1 MSEAPSLVRVDD
13 ARFLA
18 AATTFVDLPAPM
30 YAEVAFGGR
39 SNVGKSSLLN
49 MLCGRKKLVR
59 TSNTPGAT
67 RSLVVFRTEL
77 TLAGEQKATLD
88 VADLPGYGFAKRS
101 KSERRSWGP
110 MIETFLERRAGL
122 RAVVVIVDA
131 RRGLEDDDQEL
142 VDYLKHIEKS
152 VILVA
157 TKIDKLGKSER
168 KLVIEKISKA
178 AGVKVIAA
186 SGETGE
192 GKDAIWSRIVRAAG
206 LVPDPPPSRG

>member
-1 MSEAPSLVRVDD
+1 VSTSGPSVRVDD

-18 AATTFVDLPAPM
+18 AATDFVDLPAPIHS
-30 YAEVAFGGR
+30 EVAFAGR

-49 MLCGRKKLVR
+49 LLCGRKKLVR

-67 RSLVVFRTEL
+67 RSLVIFRVEL
-77 TLAGEQKATLD
+77 TIGAEKLSLD

-131 RRGLEDDDQEL
+131 RRGLEEDDQEL
-142 VDYLKHIEKS
+142 VDYLKHHGKS

-157 TKIDKLGKSER
+157 TKIDKATKSER
-168 KLVIEKISKA
+168 KLLVEKISKA
-178 AGVKVIAA
+178 AGVKVVAA
-186 SGETGE
+186 SAETGE
-192 GKDAIWSRIVRAAG
+192 GRDEIWQRVVRAAG
-206 LVPDPPPSRG
+206 LDPVALQTSR

>member
-1 MSEAPSLVRVDD
+1 MTEANERRERPAILVDD

-18 AATTFVDLPAPM
+18 AATSLDDLPAPM
-30 YAEVAFGGR
+30 FTEVAFAGR

-49 MLCGRKKLVR
+49 VLFGRRKLVR

-67 RSLVVFRTEL
+67 RSLVLFRAEIRIGATK
-77 TLAGEQKATLD
+77 TTLD

-101 KSERRSWGP
+101 KAERRSWGP

-131 RRGLEDDDQEL
+131 RRGLEDDDREL
-142 VDYLKHIEKS
+142 VEYLAHVKKQP
-152 VILVA
+152 ILVA
-157 TKIDKLGKSER
+157 TKIDKAAKSER
-168 KLVIEKISKA
+168 KLLLEKLTKD
-178 AGVKVIAA
+178 AGVRPVAT

-192 GKDAIWSRIVRAAG
+192 GRDELWNRVVRATG
-206 LVPDPPPSRG
+206 LVA